1 MGLFFGHFFQ
11 NAMPYIAVIFLQF
24 GYAGLNILSAIA
36 LNGGISHYVLVVYRH
51 VFATAIMVPFALILE
66 RKFRPKIT
74 VKIFIQMFVLALL
87 GPLLDQNLYYM
98 GLKLTSPTIACAI
111 GNMLPSMTFAM
122 AVICKIEKLDLKRV
136 RCRAKLLGTIVTLG
150 GAMLMTFYKGSV
162 VNFLGTKHG
171 PQPNIPST
179 AVLKHHNKGEYIK
192 GSILLIIS
200 NLAWAAFFVLQAI
213 TLRKYTA
220 HLSLTALVCFLGT
233 LQAIVATL
241 AMERRLSVW
250 TIGWDWNLLASAYAG
265 IVTTGVAYYV
275 QGLVMKR
282 RGPVFVTAFGPMVV
296 VIVAFMGHFILA
308 EEIYVGGIIGT
319 VVIVIGLYFVLWG
332 MYKES
337 KEKKE
342 EVNGEIIVEAII
354 GEGIEL
360 AIDQKKE
367 GLTITTIPSMASPNY
382 MEKEH

>member
-36 LNGGISHYVLVVYRH
+36 LNGGISHYVLVVYRQ
-51 VFATAIMVPFALILE
+51 VFATAIMAPFALILE

-87 GPLLDQNLYYM
+87 GL
-98 GLKLTSPTIACAI
+98 
-111 GNMLPSMTFAM
+111 
-122 AVICKIEKLDLKRV
+122 
-136 RCRAKLLGTIVTLG
+136 
-150 GAMLMTFYKGSV
+150 
-162 VNFLGTKHG
+162 
-171 PQPNIPST
+171 
-179 AVLKHHNKGEYIK
+179 GEYIK

-200 NLAWAAFFVLQAI
+200 VFVWAAFFVLQAI

-275 QGLVMKR
+275 QGMVMKR

-354 GEGIEL
+354 DEGIEL

-367 GLTITTIPSMASPNY
+367 GHLAITTIPSL
-382 MEKEH
+382 HGFT

>member
-36 LNGGISHYVLVVYRH
+36 LSGGISHYVLVVYRQ
-51 VFATAIMVPFALILE
+51 VFATAIMAPFALILE

-122 AVICKIEKLDLKRV
+122 AVICKIEKLDMKRV
-136 RCRAKLLGTIVTLG
+136 GCRAKLLGTIVTLC
-150 GAMLMTFYKGSV
+150 GAMLMTFYKGSI

-171 PQPNIPST
+171 RQPNIPST
-179 AVLKHHNKGEYIK
+179 AVHNHHNKGEYIK

-200 NLAWAAFFVLQAI
+200 VFAWAAFFVLQAI

-275 QGLVMKR
+275 QGMVMKR

-354 GEGIEL
+354 DEGIEL

-367 GLTITTIPSMASPNY
+367 GHLAITTIPSL
-382 MEKEH
+382 HGFT